1 MQENISEG
9 LFSNSQVQLGE
20 IVNYSICKL
29 TTTVLAHVPVAKNS
43 TKWKKQ
49 EMTEKPGKIL

>member
-29 TTTVLAHVPVAKNS
+29 TTTVLAHVVKNS

-49 EMTEKPGKIL
+49 EMTAKPGKIL